1 MRREKGVM
9 VEQTDL
15 VLLQGRMVAKA
26 LDVFARAPVVG
37 LFANK
42 KETDDLVKD
51 IHRYPHAFV
60 IACSMDRQV
69 KAARAWGI
77 PCELQQR
84 LGSFEFPLLLQLP
97 LQELEHAM
105 VYPTPLHRFNTMTA
119 KNTYAVIHH
128 ISNAYDGNAGA
139 IWAGRPSS
147 VTIVR
152 RFLEFD
158 GAGPKVATMAA
169 NILVRDL
176 RIEVADRYSIDV
188 SVDVHVRG
196 VLSRMGFVPE
206 GACDEDI
213 IYRMREI
220 YPEYPGVFDV
230 VLWELGRTRCRP
242 ENPACTSCEW
252 AAQCAY
258 AHADHA
264 SQA

>member
-1 MRREKGVM
+1 M

-15 VLLQGRMVAKA
+15 VVLQDRLVTKA
-26 LDVFARAPVVG
+26 LDDQSRAAVPVPFAVKVEA
-37 LFANK
+37 
-42 KETDDLVKD
+42 DQLVKD
-51 IHRYPHAFV
+51 INGYPHAFV
-60 IACSMDRQV
+60 IACLMDRV
-69 KAARAWGI
+69 GKAERAWGI
-77 PCELQQR
+77 PYELQQR
-84 LGSFEFPLLLQLP
+84 LGSFEFPFLLQLS
-97 LQELEHAM
+97 LQELENAM
-105 VYPTPLHRFNTMTA
+105 KQPTSLHWLNNVMPKNMYKAIHRISDVYN
-119 KNTYAVIHH
+119 
-128 ISNAYDGNAGA
+128 GNAGA

-147 VTIVR
+147 ATIVR

-176 RIEVADRYSIDV
+176 GVEVSDRYSIDI
-188 SVDVHVRG
+188 SVDVHVRR

-206 GACDEDI
+206 GESDEYI
-213 IYRMREI
+213 IYRAREM
-220 YPEYPGVFDV
+220 YPEYPGVFDLI
-230 VLWELGRTRCRP
+230 LWDLGRTLCRP